1 MHSMKNFGAGS
12 GNRTGPPRASLEHTN
27 FTLNA
32 GTTTAVGGLDYTTFS
47 TFGAAGGR
55 TTQVLPGHAALASA

>member
-12 GNRTGPPRASLEHTN
+12 GNRTGPPRASLEQCTN
-27 FTLNA
+27 FALNA
-32 GTTTAVGGLDYTTFS
+32 GTTTAVGGLDYTIS

-55 TTQVLPGHAALASA
+55 TTQVLPGHAALTGA